1 MTNLRQKLAFIMAF
15 SANDGRSGAMTRI
28 WKLGPFG
35 MGVKRM
41 MYERRVVPTVAY
53 RAETLCLNV
62 KKRRRLNVMQMN
74 CLRKMC
80 GVNIHG

>member
-1 MTNLRQKLAFIMAF
+1 
-15 SANDGRSGAMTRI
+15 
-28 WKLGPFG
+28 

-41 MYERRVVPTVAY
+41 MYEIIVVPTVAY
-53 RAETLCLNV
+53 RAKTLCLNV

>member
-1 MTNLRQKLAFIMAF
+1 MSGVGEGAKV
-15 SANDGRSGAMTRI
+15 SGALSWI
-28 WKLGPFG
+28 CKVGSFG

-41 MYERRVVPTVAY
+41 IHERRVVPTVAY